1 MNSAW
6 IHFSFPSWADSILE
20 NLDVRQR
27 ISSGGQHL
35 AFLFFTRSWSLRVWC
50 CLIIFI
56 LSLNQ
61 NNELGR
67 CFTNIFRPLMMTSSL
82 HWTWESN
89 ISIALFFIH
98 WLKFV
103 LSIYFYLGHHP
114 LGMVNPPGA
123 TPLKNTNSPLE
134 TTCPEFFRRVW
145 GFINSSQLHPAM
157 LTDLI
162 FTGVVETTTASVIS
176 WMHRHIWFLMN
187 RCKYMMGDLCL
198 VYQLWILGI
207 IIVIYSWEFLLSNKC
222 CLV

>member
-1 MNSAW
+1 MNKCIKGRINAVEKISLWELMNSAW

-35 AFLFFTRSWSLRVWC
+35 AFLFFTRSWSLKVWC

-61 NNELGR
+61 NNELGK
-67 CFTNIFRPLMMTSSL
+67 CFTNIFLPLMVTSSL

-89 ISIALFFIH
+89 IRIALFFIH

-103 LSIYFYLGHHP
+103 LSIYFNLGHHP

-123 TPLKNTNSPLE
+123 TPLKKTNSPLE

-145 GFINSSQLHPAM
+145 GFINSSQLHPEM
-157 LTDLI
+157 LTALI
-162 FTGVVETTTASVIS
+162 FYRCCQDNHS
-176 WMHRHIWFLMN
+176 FCNFMN
-187 RCKYMMGDLCL
+187 TQTYL
-198 VYQLWILGI
+198 IFN
-207 IIVIYSWEFLLSNKC
+207 E
-222 CLV
+222 